1 MNARISNRNK
11 EKELNRCSTMRETD
25 SIPRQAIVSG

>member
-11 EKELNRCSTMRETD
+11 EKELNRCSTMTETD
-25 SIPRQAIVSG
+25 SIRREAAVSG